1 MNTTCSSTPKSDITL
16 IFKSSVEGQKKCI
29 VSFKPP
35 VTCKNFTYGMI
46 DNYPKKNYS
55 SVYLQVLIILLMDLL
70 HAKGKKLLYQK

>member
-1 MNTTCSSTPKSDITL
+1 
-16 IFKSSVEGQKKCI
+16 
-29 VSFKPP
+29 
-35 VTCKNFTYGMI
+35 MI